1 MHCFK
6 IPQSP
11 SLLSENSIP
20 SEDNGDEQI
29 HQLSD
34 SSSKEKLQIF
44 KKKKI
49 KLGSRMTRKNDT
61 RRGVSI

>member
-1 MHCFK
+1 
-6 IPQSP
+6 
-11 SLLSENSIP
+11 LLSENSIP

-44 KKKKI
+44 KNKKI